1 MIIQMLFKGPLFKVN
16 SFNLE
21 DHSCLC
27 YVTERLLHLVILFYR
42 KTFKIG
48 ALLFVIC
55 IAVQELYCYLY
66 CCLYCSIRMTN
77 FIYGYFILYFILK

>member
-48 ALLFVIC
+48 ALLFVI
-55 IAVQELYCYLY
+55 AV
-66 CCLYCSIRMTN
+66 
-77 FIYGYFILYFILK
+77 